1 MRVLIG
7 TTVQNVDRVDMDCNK
22 LILMNDDRI
31 VYHVYIES
39 LAEREEIIHQLLKNG
54 WADLSEYSWLTL

>member
-1 MRVLIG
+1 MRVLIS
-7 TTVQNVDRVDMDCNK
+7 TTVQNVDQVDMDCNK

-31 VYHVYIES
+31 LYYVYIES
-39 LAEREEIIHQLLKNG
+39 LTEREEIIHQLLKNG